1 MLFPGLCERVINTA
15 LNRELLKIPDPHKSV
30 ALIDKAEAFQVLAQ
44 YLAGNVQSTLLSH
57 CEDRRENMKY

>member
-1 MLFPGLCERVINTA
+1 MLPPGLCEQVINTA
-15 LNRELLKIPDPHKSV
+15 LNRELLKIPDPHKLV

-44 YLAGNVQSTLLSH
+44 YLAGNVQNTLLSN